1 MTNENSVLDWLR
13 QVQRRIGT
21 KRVLDTAVVATGL
34 IAIAA
39 YSLPGGEDWQNLALQ
54 AVLWACLSVFALEWL
69 QAISAAPSRP
79 AYWHSL
85 VWIVDAIAVLPVP
98 VALLFGAPSPLAW
111 LLGAFWLFKLVRTS
125 PGLARLGR
133 VLTLEARPLGSVLVL
148 FLTIL
153 FFGAV
158 ALHLAERH
166 VQPQTFGS
174 LPSALWWAV
183 ATLTTTGYGDAVPVT
198 QLGRVVAGFVMIC
211 GVGVFGLS
219 DRHSRDRLRRRKPTA
234 QFRADL
240 AARDQRAVLL
250 DARCRERHRIVAPA
264 AAVAGGGRH
273 PYHPPWQ
280 SRRLHVF
287 HYLRRGGDRGR
298 AQAGRLGPGA
308 FFGELALLGNGIRNA
323 TVRSTLPTTL
333 LVLDLPDFRVFCA
346 SHPELS
352 AAIEAEAQK
361 RSGTRQ
367 RRAAGHGRA
376 RTRGR
381 NMI

>member
-1 MTNENSVLDWLR
+1 M
-13 QVQRRIGT
+13 
-21 KRVLDTAVVATGL
+21 
-34 IAIAA
+34 
-39 YSLPGGEDWQNLALQ
+39 
-54 AVLWACLSVFALEWL
+54 LWACLSVFALEWL
-69 QAISAAPSRP
+69 HSDIGRAKRAGLLAFAGMDRGRDLPCCRFRSRFCSARR
-79 AYWHSL
+79 
-85 VWIVDAIAVLPVP
+85 
-98 VALLFGAPSPLAW
+98 SPLAW

-211 GVGVFGLS
+211 GVGVFGLLTGILATGFVDES
-219 DRHSRDRLRRRKPTA
+219 RRHNFVQTWQLVTSVP
-234 QFRADL
+234 FFSI
-240 AARDQRAVLL
+240 L
-250 DARCRERHRIVAPA
+250 DAESVIELSRLLR
-264 AAVAGGGRH
+264 
-273 PYHPPWQ
+273 PWQ
-280 SRRLHVF
+280 VAEGSLII
-287 HYLRRGGDRGR
+287 RRGNRGDSMYFITSGEVEIEIEPKPV
-298 AQAGRLGPGA
+298 RLGPGA

-346 SHPELS
+346 SPIGIVS
-352 AAIEAEAQK
+352 GYRGRGAKAIPA
-361 RSGTRQ
+361 RQ
-367 RRAAGHGRA
+367 RRAADYGRA

>member
-13 QVQRRIGT
+13 QVPRRIGT
-21 KRVLDTAVVATGL
+21 KRVLDTAVVAAGL

-85 VWIVDAIAVLPVP
+85 VWIVDAFAVLPVP
-98 VALLFGAPSPLAW
+98 VALLFGAPPPLAW

-211 GVGVFGLS
+211 GVGVFGLLTGILATGFVDES
-219 DRHSRDRLRRRKPTA
+219 RRHNFVQTWQLVTSVP
-234 QFRADL
+234 FFSM
-240 AARDQRAVLL
+240 L
-250 DARCRERHRIVAPA
+250 DAESVIELSRLLR
-264 AAVAGGGRH
+264 
-273 PYHPPWQ
+273 PWQ
-280 SRRLHVF
+280 VAEGSLII
-287 HYLRRGGDRGR
+287 RRGNRGDSMYFITSGEVEIEIEPRPV
-298 AQAGRLGPGA
+298 RLGPGA

-361 RSGTRQ
+361 RSRARQ
-367 RRAAGHGRA
+367 RRAADHGRA